1 MNIVAEFRAK
11 KYQIEL
17 PPRVQKKL
25 DESHENLAK
34 LERAL
39 EERER
44 IMEPVPPQPGHEEPP
59 QSAYMLHLI
68 RENERLKK
76 GQRGAQGGNS
86 VDSVRFWVLILV
98 PIFGP
103 VFLIHLEME
112 VVKQ

>member
-1 MNIVAEFRAK
+1 M
-11 KYQIEL
+11 
-17 PPRVQKKL
+17 QKKL

-39 EERER
+39 EDRER
-44 IMEPVPPQPGHEEPP
+44 IMEPLPPVESEELP

-86 VDSVRFWVLILV
+86 INYVRF
-98 PIFGP
+98 
-103 VFLIHLEME
+103 
-112 VVKQ
+112 

>member
-1 MNIVAEFRAK
+1 MDMMYCILFECHLGPVLGRILCPSFGAN
-11 KYQIEL
+11 YPIEL

-39 EERER
+39 DERER
-44 IMEPVPPQPGHEEPP
+44 IMEPLPPPPGSEELP

-76 GQRGAQGGNS
+76 GQRGAQGGT
-86 VDSVRFWVLILV
+86 
-98 PIFGP
+98 
-103 VFLIHLEME
+103 
-112 VVKQ
+112 Q